1 MKSWKVPAT
10 ATAGA
15 VMLMALSACAPG
27 GASSAATSETP
38 SKDLGSEKVTLTVVT
53 TPESGAPLDKIIAA
67 FEKQHP
73 NITVEN
79 KKTTFDDYNKQL
91 PLQLASNSSP
101 DLALINFV
109 GNMAKDKLLLPLNP
123 YKKLYGW
130 DKIFSP
136 GELGDYSMQDNLVG
150 SGGSDLVALP
160 TSFYLVGVYYNK
172 DLAKQAGITVP
183 PTSYDELVSDF
194 AKAKSAGLLPLQ
206 LGNAQGHAFFTIQEV
221 GQSIDGADQARD
233 WVWGKPG
240 NTFDT
245 TGNRKGVQ
253 SLVEW
258 NRAGY
263 IPSPTEVNGT
273 DLSDAVGKF
282 TSGKGTF
289 FIDGNWD
296 GATIG
301 KAMGDN
307 VGFFTFPGKKATAAG
322 GSAAYAISAKSKH
335 PNEAAAFLDF
345 FQSSEAAQAEFDAG
359 FLPKNVSALKASDGS
374 VMSDIL
380 TNFAKVSADNGGV
393 DAYANATASM
403 NDTFIKTTQ
412 DLLSGATDP
421 DTLFATVQADWAK
434 SHG

>member
-1 MKSWKVPAT
+1 MKSWKLPAT
-10 ATAGA
+10 AIVGA
-15 VMLMALSACAPG
+15 ILLSTLSGCAPG
-27 GASSAATSETP
+27 GAASAPTSETP

-53 TPESGAPLDKIIAA
+53 TPESGRPLDKIIAA
-67 FEKQHP
+67 FEKKHP
-73 NITVEN
+73 NITVKN

-123 YKKLYGW
+123 YKELYGW
-130 DKIFSP
+130 DQVYSP

-183 PTSYDELVSDF
+183 PTSYDEFVSDL
-194 AKAKSAGLLPLQ
+194 AKAKAAGLLPLQ
-206 LGNAQGHAFFTIQEV
+206 FGNAQGHAGFTIQEI
-221 GQSIDGADQARD
+221 GQSIDGADTARD
-233 WVWGKPG
+233 WVWGKAG
-240 NTFDT
+240 NSFDT
-245 TGNRKGVQ
+245 PGNRKGVQ

-258 NRAGY
+258 NKAGY
-263 IPSPTEVNGT
+263 FPPATEVNGT
-273 DLSDAVGKF
+273 DLADAVGKF
-282 TSGKGTF
+282 ASGKGTF

-296 GATIG
+296 AATIT

-307 VGFFTFPGKKATAAG
+307 AGFFTFPGKKATGAG

-335 PNEAAAFLDF
+335 PNAAAAFLDF
-345 FQSSEAAQAEFDAG
+345 FHSPEASQAEFESG
-359 FLPKNVSALKASDGS
+359 FLPKNVSALTAPDGS
-374 VMSDIL
+374 VMNDIL
-380 TNFAKVSADNGGV
+380 TNFGKVSADNGGV

-403 NDTFIKTTQ
+403 NDTLTKTTQ

-421 DTLFATVQADWAK
+421 NTLITTVQADWAK
-434 SHG
+434 NHG